1 MKYDTDIPIYIQII
15 EKIKNDI
22 LNGTLV
28 PGEKLPSMQEMAVTM
43 EVNQNTILR
52 AYKDCE
58 SLGIIET
65 KRGIGSFVI
74 GDQELIN
81 RLRTEKVTLIID
93 AFIRDL
99 EALGYSRAEI
109 IDLIKDTIG
118 RTPDTI
124 IGKPFI
130 SAGERIQKRF
140 NASKENIVMV
150 GDRLNTDIA
159 FGNNCGFKSIL
170 VLSGETDT
178 DMLSKSKIKPSMVLN
193 SVKDIVR

>member
-109 IDLIKDTIG
+109 IDLIKDAG
-118 RTPDTI
+118 LSAQEVTP
-124 IGKPFI
+124 
-130 SAGERIQKRF
+130 
-140 NASKENIVMV
+140 
-150 GDRLNTDIA
+150 
-159 FGNNCGFKSIL
+159 
-170 VLSGETDT
+170 
-178 DMLSKSKIKPSMVLN
+178 
-193 SVKDIVR
+193 

>member
-1 MKYDTDIPIYIQII
+1 MKYDTDIPIYIQMI

-74 GDQELIN
+74 GDQKLIN

-109 IDLIKDTIG
+109 INLIKDAG
-118 RTPDTI
+118 RSAQEVTP
-124 IGKPFI
+124 
-130 SAGERIQKRF
+130 
-140 NASKENIVMV
+140 
-150 GDRLNTDIA
+150 
-159 FGNNCGFKSIL
+159 
-170 VLSGETDT
+170 
-178 DMLSKSKIKPSMVLN
+178 
-193 SVKDIVR
+193 

>member
-15 EKIKNDI
+15 ETIKNDI

-109 IDLIKDTIG
+109 IDLIKDAG
-118 RTPDTI
+118 RSAQEVTP
-124 IGKPFI
+124 
-130 SAGERIQKRF
+130 
-140 NASKENIVMV
+140 
-150 GDRLNTDIA
+150 
-159 FGNNCGFKSIL
+159 
-170 VLSGETDT
+170 
-178 DMLSKSKIKPSMVLN
+178 
-193 SVKDIVR
+193 

>member
-99 EALGYSRAEI
+99 EALGYSRAGI
-109 IDLIKDTIG
+109 IDLIKDAG
-118 RTPDTI
+118 RSAQEVTP
-124 IGKPFI
+124 
-130 SAGERIQKRF
+130 
-140 NASKENIVMV
+140 
-150 GDRLNTDIA
+150 
-159 FGNNCGFKSIL
+159 
-170 VLSGETDT
+170 
-178 DMLSKSKIKPSMVLN
+178 
-193 SVKDIVR
+193 

>member
-109 IDLIKDTIG
+109 IDLIKDAG
-118 RTPDTI
+118 RSAQEVTP
-124 IGKPFI
+124 
-130 SAGERIQKRF
+130 
-140 NASKENIVMV
+140 
-150 GDRLNTDIA
+150 
-159 FGNNCGFKSIL
+159 
-170 VLSGETDT
+170 
-178 DMLSKSKIKPSMVLN
+178 
-193 SVKDIVR
+193 